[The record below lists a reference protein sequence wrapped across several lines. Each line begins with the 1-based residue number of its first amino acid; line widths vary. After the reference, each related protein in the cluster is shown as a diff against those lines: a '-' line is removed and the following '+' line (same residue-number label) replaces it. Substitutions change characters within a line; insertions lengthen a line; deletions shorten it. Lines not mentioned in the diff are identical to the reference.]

1 MLPHRNPIV
10 QEDIQNLIAR
20 PLPWDAFTGATVL
33 VTGAAGFLPA
43 YLVETLL
50 HLNDVRG
57 AGIQVL
63 AMVRNRE
70 RALRRFA
77 AHADRRDLRL
87 LVQDAA
93 EKASIDGP
101 VDYVIHAASQASPRY
116 YGLDPVGTLLPNV
129 LGTRHLLELARD
141 RRSRALL
148 FVSAGEVYGRL
159 RDDQFPTRESDF
171 GIVDPTDVR
180 SCYAEAKR
188 MGETMCIAWHHQFQ
202 APARIARPFH
212 TYGPGL
218 DLTDGRVF
226 ADFVADIVAGRDLVL
241 RSDGSA
247 RRAFCYLA
255 DVTEGLFWILL
266 RGVDGNAYNVGNPGG
281 ELSIRELAEL
291 LVGLFP
297 ERGLRVAY
305 APRSDAG
312 GYLPSPFARNCPDVA
327 KMAALGWAPT
337 TSVAE
342 GFRRTVKSFEW
353 EG

>member
-10 QEDIQNLIAR
+10 QEDVQRLIAR
-20 PLPWDAFTGATVL
+20 PLPWDALTGATVL
-33 VTGAAGFLPA
+33 VTGAAGFVPA

-50 HLNDVRG
+50 HLNEARG
-57 AGIQVL
+57 SGIQVL
-63 AMVRNRE
+63 ALVRNRE

-77 AHADRRDLRL
+77 AHADRKDLRL
-87 LVQDAA
+87 VVQDAA
-93 EKASIDGP
+93 EKPGIDGP

-116 YGLDPVGTLLPNV
+116 YGSDPVGTLLPNV

-148 FVSAGEVYGRL
+148 FVSAGEAYGRL
-159 RDDQFPTRESDF
+159 RDDQFPTRECDF
-171 GIVDPTDVR
+171 GILDPTDLR

-188 MGETMCIAWHHQFQ
+188 MGETMCIAWHHQFGV
-202 APARIARPFH
+202 PARIARPFH

-218 DLTDGRVF
+218 DPMDGRVF
-226 ADFVADIVAGRDLVL
+226 ADFVAAIVAGRDLVL
-241 RSDGSA
+241 RSAGSA

-255 DVTEGLFWILL
+255 DVTEGLFTILL
-266 RGVDGNAYNVGNPGG
+266 RGADGNAYNVGNPGG

-291 LVGLFP
+291 LVGEFA
-297 ERGLRVAY
+297 ERRLRVTY
-305 APRSDAG
+305 AARSSAG
-312 GYLPSPFARNCPDVA
+312 GYIESPFARNCPDVA
-327 KMAALGWAPT
+327 RMAALGWAPT

-342 GFRRTVKSFEW
+342 GFRRTVKALEW